1 VIDKLTDASGEVL
14 DANVTWWALVGLQPM
29 WRRMP
34 AIKVDIAG
42 QIKKT
47 IQRIE

>member
-1 VIDKLTDASGEVL
+1 MQVVKSWMLMLHGGLWWAYSPGGEV
-14 DANVTWWALVGLQPM
+14 
-29 WRRMP
+29 MP